1 MHWQLDVT
9 FREDADHTLDK
20 TAAANM
26 NIIRKWC
33 LSMLKHVPFYKPNL
47 SIRKKMFII
56 SIDPAK
62 HLVMCYTERAVDKHP
77 KIW

>member
-9 FREDADHTLDK
+9 FKEDYDHTLDK

-33 LSMLKHVPFYKPNL
+33 ISMLRHVPFYKANL
-47 SIRKKMFII
+47 SMCKKMFII
-56 SIDPAK
+56 SLDPAK
-62 HLVMCYTERAVDKHP
+62 HLDYVMS
-77 KIW
+77 I